1 MLFSPLAHKRRER
14 GVRLRGEA
22 LENKMQTKIR
32 NKNKRVCSDGKEVL
46 FTWKKKATMM
56 KKATMTI
63 VVPTSY
69 TQERTKGSKTTGGN
83 TIKKLQAKTKSKT
96 TITCDDGEKVLL
108 S

>member
-1 MLFSPLAHKRRER
+1 
-14 GVRLRGEA
+14 
-22 LENKMQTKIR
+22 
-32 NKNKRVCSDGKEVL
+32 
-46 FTWKKKATMM
+46 MM